1 MNYMWSSKTEI
12 RFRTEV
18 DPTKKQHLEKLI
30 ELFSIPDI
38 GILIILDSDDYKEY
52 PNPIWRNQ
60 GLHLSIKDGGVEEM
74 SPDYLLE
81 VMESREYSN
90 LIWLSKRI
98 CDADLT
104 KFIWVASHE
113 FQHFRQSV
121 VSPDLSVANTFLY
134 NTLGDR
140 KIQIDEPKV
149 AITIPSEFDAELSA
163 FKTVKKIFGREK
175 VEKYVKRPHRFDKIG
190 ILLSYDPNK
199 QYDIIGKT
207 IYFFEKYREQ
217 LEVYIQDSTDPLVK
231 SFNIDYHINKL
242 RGLKSHNLANS
253 ADAKSSAAD

>member
-1 MNYMWSSKTEI
+1 MWNSKTEI

-18 DPTKKQHLEKLI
+18 NPTKKKHLEILI

-52 PNPIWRNQ
+52 FNPIWKNQ
-60 GLHLSIKDGGVEEM
+60 GLHLDIKNGGVEEM
-74 SPDYLLE
+74 SPEYLLE
-81 VMESREYSN
+81 IMESGKYSN

-121 VSPDLSVANTFLY
+121 VSHELSVANTFL
-134 NTLGDR
+134 NDTLG

-163 FKTVKKIFGREK
+163 FKTIIKIFGRTKAE
-175 VEKYVKRPHRFDKIG
+175 EYVRQPHRFDKIG
-190 ILLSYDPNK
+190 ILLSYDPHE

-207 IYFFEKYREQ
+207 IYFLEKYRDQ
-217 LEVYIQDSTDPLVK
+217 LDVHIQKSTDLLVK

-242 RGLKSHNLANS
+242 RELKSHNIGVQGTA
-253 ADAKSSAAD
+253 